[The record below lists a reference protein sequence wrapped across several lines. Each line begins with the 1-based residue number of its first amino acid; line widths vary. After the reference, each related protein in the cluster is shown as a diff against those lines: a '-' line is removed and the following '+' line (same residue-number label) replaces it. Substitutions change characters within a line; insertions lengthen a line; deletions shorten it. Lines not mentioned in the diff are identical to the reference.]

1 MEGKQGIYSYVIR
14 VTNFI
19 MNRIQIG
26 INKCVLKNIV
36 YNNHNNIA
44 HMEVIIV

>member
-1 MEGKQGIYSYVIR
+1 MEGRQSIYNYIIR
-14 VTNFI
+14 VTMFI

-26 INKCVLKNIV
+26 INKCILKNVI
-36 YNNHNNIA
+36 YDNRNNIA